1 MSYRLH
7 VRVATS
13 PRAKIHNSDISSRK
27 GWVLKFT
34 LGQPAPFVCML
45 GSQTQWIA
53 VVSYGGKIEEK
64 GGSIFPTG
72 LKEILLWF
80 RCGVCERIYIY
91 SLSDDVTLQ
100 SFLIFNPNLWR
111 ASNSLGSGRIAQNRV
126 VNSFSNAGQHIAK
139 AGKLSILN
147 EKSKKQK
154 LGQKMSYSL
163 DI

>member
-1 MSYRLH
+1 MKS
-7 VRVATS
+7 
-13 PRAKIHNSDISSRK
+13 
-27 GWVLKFT
+27 
-34 LGQPAPFVCML
+34 
-45 GSQTQWIA
+45 
-53 VVSYGGKIEEK
+53 
-64 GGSIFPTG
+64 GSIFPTG
-72 LKEILLWF
+72 LKEFLYGF
-80 RCGVCERIYIY
+80 DVGCVRENIY
-91 SLSDDVTLQ
+91 SLSDDMTLQ

-147 EKSKKQK
+147 ERSKKQK